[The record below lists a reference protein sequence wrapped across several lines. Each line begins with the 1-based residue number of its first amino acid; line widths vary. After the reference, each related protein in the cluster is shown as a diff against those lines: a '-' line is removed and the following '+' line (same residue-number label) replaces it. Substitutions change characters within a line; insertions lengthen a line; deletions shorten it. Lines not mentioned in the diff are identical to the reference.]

1 MTIAIIDYGV
11 GNLRSVEKAFTSQ
24 GIEAIVTDDEPTLRR
39 AERLVLPGV
48 GAFAACM
55 NGLRQRGFDQLV
67 LEAANAGTPILG
79 LCVGL
84 QMMFEE
90 GHEFGVH
97 RGLGLMPGRVVRFP
111 EGLHVPHIGWNQVH
125 FRQPGHP
132 ILQNLSDNSFFYFVH
147 SFHVETP
154 DDDCILGETEYGITY
169 PSICGRGSVVGVQFH
184 PEKSQSAGL
193 SLLRQFASIGSYQAD
208 FGSADSLLEA

>member
-1 MTIAIIDYGV
+1 MTIAIIDYGI
-11 GNLRSVEKAFTSQ
+11 GNLRSVEKAFTTQ
-24 GIEAIVTDDEPTLRR
+24 GIDAVITDDESVLSR
-39 AERLVLPGV
+39 ADRLVLPGV

-67 LEAANAGTPILG
+67 TSAAAAGTPILG

-111 EGLHVPHIGWNQVH
+111 PGLHIPHIGWNQVH
-125 FRQPGHP
+125 FRQPDHP
-132 ILQNLSDNSFFYFVH
+132 ILRKLQDNSFFYFVH

-154 DDDCILGETEYGITY
+154 DIECILGETEYSVTY
-169 PSICGRGSVVGVQFH
+169 PSICGRGSVIGVQFH

-193 SLLRQFASIGSYQAD
+193 SLLRQFAE
-208 FGSADSLLEA
+208 F

>member
-11 GNLRSVEKAFTSQ
+11 GNLRSVEKAFTTQ
-24 GIEAIVTDDEPTLRR
+24 GIDAVVTDDPQILNR
-39 AERLVLPGV
+39 AAKLVLPGV

-55 NGLRQRGFDQLV
+55 NGLRRHGFDQLV
-67 LEAANAGTPILG
+67 IDAAAAGTPILG

-97 RGLGLMPGRVVRFP
+97 RGLGLMPGRVIRFP

-125 FRQPGHP
+125 LRRPDHP
-132 ILQNLSDNSFFYFVH
+132 VLSHLPDNSFFYFVH
-147 SFHVETP
+147 SYYVEP
-154 DDDCILGETEYGITY
+154 ADPACIIGETEYGIRY
-169 PSICGRGSVVGVQFH
+169 ASICGQGSVLGVQFH
-184 PEKSQSAGL
+184 PEKSQTTGL
-193 SLLRQFASIGSYQAD
+193 NLLRHFAEG
-208 FGSADSLLEA
+208 

>member
-1 MTIAIIDYGV
+1 MTIAIIDYGI
-11 GNLRSVEKAFTSQ
+11 GNLRSVEKAFTTQ
-24 GIEAIVTDDEPTLRR
+24 GIDAVITDDESVLSR
-39 AERLVLPGV
+39 ADRLVLPGV

-67 LEAANAGTPILG
+67 TSAAAAGTPILG

-111 EGLHVPHIGWNQVH
+111 PGLHIPHIGWNQVH
-125 FRQPGHP
+125 FRQPDHP
-132 ILQNLSDNSFFYFVH
+132 ILRKLQDNSFFYFVH
-147 SFHVETP
+147 SFHVQTP
-154 DDDCILGETEYGITY
+154 DIECILGETEYSVTY
-169 PSICGRGSVVGVQFH
+169 PSICGRGSVIGVQFH

-193 SLLRQFASIGSYQAD
+193 SLLRQFAE
-208 FGSADSLLEA
+208 F

>member
-11 GNLRSVEKAFTSQ
+11 GNLRSVEKAFTTQ
-24 GIEAIVTDDEPTLRR
+24 GINAVVTDDPDILER
-39 AERLVLPGV
+39 ADKLVLPGV

-55 NGLRQRGFDQLV
+55 DGLRRRGFDQLV
-67 LEAANAGTPILG
+67 IEAAAAGKPVLG

-97 RGLGLMPGRVVRFP
+97 RGLGLMPGRVIRFP

-125 FRQPGHP
+125 LRRQDHP
-132 ILQNLSDNSFFYFVH
+132 VLRNLTDDSFFYFVH
-147 SFHVETP
+147 SYYVEP
-154 DDDCILGETEYGITY
+154 ADPDCIIGETEYGIRYAT
-169 PSICGRGSVVGVQFH
+169 ICGRGSVLGVQFH
-184 PEKSQSAGL
+184 PEKSQATGL
-193 SLLRQFASIGSYQAD
+193 TLLRHFAES
-208 FGSADSLLEA
+208 

>member
-11 GNLRSVEKAFTSQ
+11 GNLRSVEKAFTTQ
-24 GIEAIVTDDEPTLRR
+24 GINAVVTDDPDILER
-39 AERLVLPGV
+39 ADKLVLPGV

-55 NGLRQRGFDQLV
+55 DGLRRRGFDQLV
-67 LEAANAGTPILG
+67 IEAAAAGKPVLG

-97 RGLGLMPGRVVRFP
+97 RGLGLMPGRVIRFP

-125 FRQPGHP
+125 LRRQDHP
-132 ILQNLSDNSFFYFVH
+132 VLRNLTDDSFFYFVH
-147 SFHVETP
+147 SYYVEP
-154 DDDCILGETEYGITY
+154 ADPECIIGETEYGIRYAT
-169 PSICGRGSVVGVQFH
+169 ICGRGSVLGVQFH
-184 PEKSQSAGL
+184 PEKSQATGL
-193 SLLRQFASIGSYQAD
+193 TLLRHFAES
-208 FGSADSLLEA
+208 